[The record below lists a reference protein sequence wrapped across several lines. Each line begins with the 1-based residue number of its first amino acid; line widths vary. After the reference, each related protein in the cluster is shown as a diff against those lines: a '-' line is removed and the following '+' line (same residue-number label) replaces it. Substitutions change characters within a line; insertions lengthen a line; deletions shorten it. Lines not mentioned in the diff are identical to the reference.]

1 MAAVQPPADAL
12 QLRRVIDRNNLT
24 LRLSDLLSAST
35 AAPAFFP
42 PVVLRVGDED
52 TEFGDGGVTAH
63 NNPALEYGAHGHTAR
78 LSRPVGHRAG
88 LAPARVGGNP

>member
-24 LRLSDLLSAST
+24 LRLSDLLIAST

-52 TEFGDGGVTAH
+52 KEFGDGGVTAH
-63 NNPALEYGAHGHTAR
+63 NNPALQMVLTAT
-78 LSRPVGHRAG
+78 LPVYHVQWATG
-88 LAPARVGGNP
+88 PD